1 MLFSLLSKRQK
12 IFVLVISVA
21 CVAVVGI
28 ALLVHFLKRNS
39 YEEASSP
46 LTSET
51 SSGVER
57 ATETEEAS
65 SPLTSE
71 TSSGVERAT
80 ETEEASSPLTS
91 ETSSGVERATET
103 EEASSPLT
111 SETSSGVERA
121 TETEEASSPLTS
133 ETSSGVE
140 RATETEEAS
149 SPLTSETSSGVERAT
164 ETEEA
169 SSPLTSETSSGVE
182 RATETE
188 EASSP
193 LTSETSSGV
202 ERATETEEAS
212 SPLTSETSSG
222 VERATETEE
231 ASSPLTSE
239 TSSGV
244 ERATETE
251 EASSPL
257 TSETSSGV
265 ERATETEEASSPL
278 TSETSSGVERA
289 TETEEASSPLT
300 SETSSGVERA
310 TETGILCIYY
320 NCSTNNSNDSIN
332 AICDN
337 YEKYTCDKHHKTD
350 HPDNLTITVDDV
362 VMKMFE
368 ITEYQDVPSIKA
380 AEMFY
385 KTCTEALS
393 VKNEFITTKVID
405 LIELLFSGWLMSSD
419 DTQQYNLI
427 EKFLRSRKFNLTA
440 SILPLIFQ
448 GGRTT
453 LFSLN
458 LIGDY
463 SQEDNSMIYSDRMD
477 SEVKEQIFKYLE
489 NVGALQT
496 NKNMMDGVF
505 EIYSKIKDIDWNV
518 LFENAFA
525 HESYKNLEVYIQRKE
540 ALRMTCKFL
549 FSKIITEK
557 GRKDIHN
564 MLVIKFLYK
573 MRRYLK
579 KYVEDFYPSDIDEK
593 SSTCIQELKENF
605 WWTINKQHKYS
616 SISKSTKDEV
626 TQMFDKMKHKLTEL
640 LSQGS
645 WSSEDDKEEAIST
658 VSNIKVLLMDSESL
672 SEGYESRD
680 KILENKL
687 SSDNYLI
694 NAYYSMKAKFLTS
707 LKATSHGYELPDLF
721 TFQPFIIDGGG
732 TVVMTSGL
740 LHPPFLNTSHS
751 ISEKYG
757 TLGWLLGRQ
766 IISAAFRDN
775 QLIEQTQ
782 YQPECGSTASTPFR
796 SQLCCL
802 SAQINSGRLQKET
815 YKETLSGN
823 TESLN
828 ERKMFFSAFARM
840 MCGGLLS
847 HIIDRK
853 SQSSIQDYEYI
864 VNDVVKYSQGFSETY
879 QCESGSVMNP
889 VRKCIL

>member
-1 MLFSLLSKRQK
+1 
-12 IFVLVISVA
+12 
-21 CVAVVGI
+21 
-28 ALLVHFLKRNS
+28 
-39 YEEASSP
+39 EASSP
-46 LTSET
+46 LK
-51 SSGVER
+51 
-57 ATETEEAS
+57 
-65 SPLTSE
+65 
-71 TSSGVERAT
+71 
-80 ETEEASSPLTS
+80 
-91 ETSSGVERATET
+91 
-103 EEASSPLT
+103 
-111 SETSSGVERA
+111 
-121 TETEEASSPLTS
+121 
-133 ETSSGVE
+133 
-140 RATETEEAS
+140 
-149 SPLTSETSSGVERAT
+149 
-164 ETEEA
+164 
-169 SSPLTSETSSGVE
+169 
-182 RATETE
+182 
-188 EASSP
+188 
-193 LTSETSSGV
+193 
-202 ERATETEEAS
+202 
-212 SPLTSETSSG
+212 
-222 VERATETEE
+222 
-231 ASSPLTSE
+231 
-239 TSSGV
+239 
-244 ERATETE
+244 
-251 EASSPL
+251 
-257 TSETSSGV
+257 
-265 ERATETEEASSPL
+265 
-278 TSETSSGVERA
+278 
-289 TETEEASSPLT
+289 

-525 HESYKNLEVYIQRKE
+525 HESKRKKRYTQY
-540 ALRMTCKFL
+540 A
-549 FSKIITEK
+549 S
-557 GRKDIHN
+557 D
-564 MLVIKFLYK
+564 KFLYK

-687 SSDNYLI
+687 SADNYLI

-721 TFQPFIIDGGG
+721 TFQPSIIDGGG

-757 TLGWLLGRQ
+757 TVGWLLGRQ

-782 YQPECGSTASTPFR
+782 YQPECGSTVSTPFR

-802 SAQINSGRLQKET
+802 SAQINSGGLQKENLGKLSAGINGLMLSFET
-815 YKETLSGN
+815 YKGNLNGN

-847 HIIDRK
+847 PIIDRK

-864 VNDVVKYSQGFSETY
+864 VNDVVKHSQGFSETY
-879 QCESGSVMNP
+879 QCESGSIMNP

>member
-39 YEEASSP
+39 Y
-46 LTSET
+46 
-51 SSGVER
+51 
-57 ATETEEAS
+57 
-65 SPLTSE
+65 
-71 TSSGVERAT
+71 
-80 ETEEASSPLTS
+80 
-91 ETSSGVERATET
+91 
-103 EEASSPLT
+103 
-111 SETSSGVERA
+111 
-121 TETEEASSPLTS
+121 
-133 ETSSGVE
+133 
-140 RATETEEAS
+140 
-149 SPLTSETSSGVERAT
+149 
-164 ETEEA
+164 
-169 SSPLTSETSSGVE
+169 
-182 RATETE
+182 
-188 EASSP
+188 
-193 LTSETSSGV
+193 
-202 ERATETEEAS
+202 
-212 SPLTSETSSG
+212 
-222 VERATETEE
+222 
-231 ASSPLTSE
+231 
-239 TSSGV
+239 
-244 ERATETE
+244 
-251 EASSPL
+251 
-257 TSETSSGV
+257 
-265 ERATETEEASSPL
+265 
-278 TSETSSGVERA
+278 
-289 TETEEASSPLT
+289 EEASSPLT

-463 SQEDNSMIYSDRMD
+463 SQEDNSMIYIGPGSLDAFDSEKLNMSDRMD

-505 EIYSKIKDIDWNV
+505 EIYSKIKDVQEKTAIDEDTLVSISDLEQICPIIDWNV

-802 SAQINSGRLQKET
+802 SAQINSGRLQKENLEKLSAGINGLMLSFET